1 MIQTPKAVIPAEIKN
16 DSALSICVPFRCLLP
31 QGADG
36 LKTLVFVC
44 LPSPTQIA
52 RFVWTEEH
60 AEDRGD
66 GGPHVRLVI
75 NDENGH
81 HAATA

>member
-1 MIQTPKAVIPAEIKN
+1 
-16 DSALSICVPFRCLLP
+16 
-31 QGADG
+31 
-36 LKTLVFVC
+36 VFVC

-60 AEDRGD
+60 ADDRGD

-75 NDENGH
+75 NDKNGH
-81 HAATA
+81 HVATA